1 MESDDAE
8 SAASSSGRSGAALA
22 VGDVAKLAALR
33 GTLRRAS
40 SDAETETP
48 TTRATPTTRG
58 GDDDSIA
65 TSRRGCATRVRATK
79 AGRKGKTATLA
90 GPVLGTDASA
100 MVKELKRAL
109 GVGGAVE
116 ANDAPSMKTIAL
128 QGDVVDEVVTF
139 LRHRGY
145 VAAARG

>member
-1 MESDDAE
+1 M
-8 SAASSSGRSGAALA
+8 
-22 VGDVAKLAALR
+22 
-33 GTLRRAS
+33 
-40 SDAETETP
+40 
-48 TTRATPTTRG
+48 
-58 GDDDSIA
+58 
-65 TSRRGCATRVRATK
+65 RATK